1 MSLQLEKGKTLGI
14 VGESGC
20 GKSMTSLSLMGLLP
34 SGVDW
39 QNGDIYI
46 DQMQINKKI
55 KKKNGETFEGKK
67 IAMIFQ
73 EPMSSLNP
81 VYKVGSQIVEMILSH
96 EHISKKRGAATCC

>member
-46 DQMQINKKI
+46 DQMQINKKNQ
-55 KKKNGETFEGKK
+55 KKEWRNVRGKKNSNDFPRTDEFVK
-67 IAMIFQ
+67 
-73 EPMSSLNP
+73 SSL
-81 VYKVGSQIVEMILSH
+81 
-96 EHISKKRGAATCC
+96 